1 MKKKGVLFQ
10 YIRHDIRSGI
20 FGQRGKYIAA
30 LIIFLFLCASAYR
43 LVCFVGIRSETLPNP
58 TMGDYLYKLLMG
70 MKVYRPGDKEFEVNV
85 LWMLVNFFLAYIVSF
100 YPFKD
105 LHGYGQLMLIR
116 SQKRDTWWFGKCI
129 WNIGCVT
136 LYYVIIWLVAAVFAL
151 CTGGNLSLIPN
162 AEVQNL
168 IGGGGVEGLTV
179 GTMLLHAFLYPWLAS
194 LAVSLL
200 QMTVSLLTQP
210 IIGILTV
217 CVVLAISV
225 FTTSVLAPGNY
236 LMLMRYYVP
245 NPWGLGCLWLIAI
258 TVLSAVVG
266 YFSFKKRDI
275 FSV

>member
-105 LHGYGQLMLIR
+105 LHGLWAAHADSFPKAGY
-116 SQKRDTWWFGKCI
+116 
-129 WNIGCVT
+129 
-136 LYYVIIWLVAAVFAL
+136 LVVWQMHLEYRL
-151 CTGGNLSLIPN
+151 CDLVLCDHLVGGSRVRIMHRWEFELDP
-162 AEVQNL
+162 E
-168 IGGGGVEGLTV
+168 
-179 GTMLLHAFLYPWLAS
+179 
-194 LAVSLL
+194 
-200 QMTVSLLTQP
+200 
-210 IIGILTV
+210 
-217 CVVLAISV
+217 C
-225 FTTSVLAPGNY
+225 
-236 LMLMRYYVP
+236 
-245 NPWGLGCLWLIAI
+245 
-258 TVLSAVVG
+258 
-266 YFSFKKRDI
+266 
-275 FSV
+275 